1 TADGL
6 ALGAWLVEAG
16 EPDRGLAVLVA
27 NGNAGNRSLRAP
39 LARALERGRGSGGVA
54 VRLPRLR
61 GQSGA
66 TERAGARPRCSR
78 GAPVSDRRGRGSAGA
93 PPVLRREPWL
103 GGGDR
108 ARD

>member
-1 TADGL
+1 MRAEALVAGAREVTLRTADGL

-54 VRLPRLR
+54 VRLPLAT
-61 GQSGA
+61 GA
-66 TERAGARPRCSR
+66 IR
-78 GAPVSDRRGRGSAGA
+78 
-93 PPVLRREPWL
+93 
-103 GGGDR
+103 GDR
-108 ARD
+108 ASRGSPAMFARRTGF